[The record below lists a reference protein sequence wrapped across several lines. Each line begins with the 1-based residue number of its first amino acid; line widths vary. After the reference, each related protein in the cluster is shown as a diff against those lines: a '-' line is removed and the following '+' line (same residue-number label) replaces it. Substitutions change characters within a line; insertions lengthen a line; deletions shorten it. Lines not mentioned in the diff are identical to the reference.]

1 MAKSKAGEPSS
12 SPGEVRRPLDNG
24 NGQGIVIAAF
34 VRARLLGLQ
43 ILTVDARVALVPAE
57 TAEELPSVAGQSDG
71 VALLAHE
78 PLKSSTGKQADLAY
92 AVRLLEDSSKSLD
105 EVRGDFRRKT

>member
-1 MAKSKAGEPSS
+1 MAKSKAGEPGS

-24 NGQGIVIAAF
+24 NRQGIVIAAF

-43 ILTVDARVALVPAE
+43 ILTVDARVALVPADA
-57 TAEELPSVAGQSDG
+57 AEELPSVAGRSDG

-78 PLKSSTGKQADLAY
+78 PMKSSTGQPADLAY

-105 EVRGDFRRKT
+105 EARGGSRRKP

>member
-12 SPGEVRRPLDNG
+12 SSDEVRRPLGDG
-24 NGQGIVIAAF
+24 DRQGIVVAAF

-43 ILTVDARVALVPAE
+43 ILTVDARVALVPAD

-78 PLKSSTGKQADLAY
+78 PMKRFTGQPANLAY

-105 EVRGDFRRKT
+105 EVRGGLRRQA